1 MPRPLS
7 SILNARDPVIRTSLS
22 TNQSLAGAS
31 TPQRWVGEGREHEE
45 LLAGAP
51 PGLAPPYEAIRGL
64 LMTGLPPL
72 KNGDMSSPQPPPAGK
87 CW

>member
-7 SILNARDPVIRTSLS
+7 SILNAVIRTSLS

-45 LLAGAP
+45 LLAGAL